1 MQRQRV
7 RNVKYAI
14 VTKMKMRCY
23 CAMDATVD
31 IIYIALRQH

>member
-23 CAMDATVD
+23 CAMDVTVD
-31 IIYIALRQH
+31 IIYTASHPH